1 MNWRKWLKRSPLIL
15 IGLFVVIQAVPYG
28 RAHDNPPVLAEP
40 QWDSA
45 ATRQLAVAACYD
57 CHSNEVVWPWY
68 TNIAPVSWLAT
79 RDVDEGRHKLNFS
92 EWNTGEQETD
102 ELGESIESGEMPPIY
117 YGWMHPAARLTDSEM
132 EQLIAGLE
140 ASVGKSRG

>member
-79 RDVDEGRHKLNFS
+79 RDVNEGRRRLNFS
-92 EWNTGEQETD
+92 VWKTGRQETD
-102 ELGESIESGEMPPIY
+102 ELGELVESGEMPPIY
-117 YGWMHPAARLTDSEM
+117 YGWLHSAARLTDSEIQ
-132 EQLIAGLE
+132 QLIGGLE
-140 ASVGKSRG
+140 ATIRNGRG

>member
-15 IGLFVVIQAVPYG
+15 IGLLVVIQAVPYG

-68 TNIAPVSWLAT
+68 TNIAPISWLAT
-79 RDVDEGRHKLNFS
+79 HDVDEGRGKLNFS

-102 ELGESIESGEMPPIY
+102 ELGEVIESGEMPPIY
-117 YGWMHPAARLTDSEM
+117 YGWIHPAARLTDSEM
-132 EQLIAGLE
+132 QQLITGLE
-140 ASVGKSRG
+140 ASVGGRRG

>member
-28 RAHDNPPVLAEP
+28 RAHGNPPVLAEP

-68 TNIAPVSWLAT
+68 TNIAPVSWVAAH
-79 RDVDEGRHKLNFS
+79 DVDEGRSRLNFS

-102 ELGESIESGEMPPIY
+102 ELGELIESGEMPPVY
-117 YGWMHPAARLTDSEM
+117 YGWIHPAARLTDPEM
-132 EQLIAGLE
+132 QQLITGLE
-140 ASVGKSRG
+140 ASVGNRRG

>member
-1 MNWRKWLKRSPLIL
+1 MNWRKWLRRSPLIL
-15 IGLFVVIQAVPYG
+15 IVLLVVIQAVPYG

-45 ATRQLAVAACYD
+45 ATRSLVVAACYD

-79 RDVDEGRHKLNFS
+79 RDVAEGRHELNFS

-102 ELGESIESGEMPPIY
+102 DLAEVIQSGEMPPIY
-117 YGWMHPAARLTDSEM
+117 YGWMHAAARLTDLEM
-132 EQLIAGLE
+132 QQLITGLE
-140 ASVGKSRG
+140 ASVRNSRR

>member
-45 ATRQLAVAACYD
+45 VTRQLAVAACYD

>member
-68 TNIAPVSWLAT
+68 TNIAPISWLAT
-79 RDVDEGRHKLNFS
+79 HDVDEGRGKLNFS

-102 ELGESIESGEMPPIY
+102 ELGESVESGEMPPIY
-117 YGWMHPAARLTDSEM
+117 YGWMHPAARLTDSEIQ
-132 EQLIAGLE
+132 QLIGGLE
-140 ASVGKSRG
+140 ATVRNGRS